1 MPINP
6 VGGSAL
12 MRLQNN
18 KEPLIKR
25 LNKDY
30 APRIEEAVTRS
41 ELAGEQYVALGTLG
55 GLVRN
60 LTKAALAIQNPVIN
74 PFDKKIANITTT
86 DTSRPNNYISV
97 ETTPKASKMSFDV
110 RVNAVATASKM
121 IIGKGGTVNIR
132 SVGNM
137 FNGELTVGVDGVN
150 SVVKLNGGESLQQ
163 IIDNI
168 NNKFADKGVKAN
180 AVPLKI
186 NDANDNY
193 NIIIS
198 SQELGEKALSCNWV
212 QSFELIDPTNSL
224 IETANTLGKQAN
236 ITVDGRQIEKQDSN
250 VFKDI
255 MPGVTIKALAPNI
268 GGDVTKTQTVN
279 IGPDTTKTGVF
290 EDINK
295 FFIAYNKL
303 KVFVAKMTE
312 KTSEKDY
319 ADTAVLHSTSE
330 IRQASYLLDS
340 VFSNG
345 SIIGNGKYKSLVE
358 VGIGLAPAA
367 DIDDAPCGTDIL
379 TSIDPTA
386 LDNALNNHFDDFT
399 ALFRGGLKVTPN
411 SKRGSTLNLSYFKN
425 KLDSD
430 VFKKPMTIKIWP
442 GAGPGDV
449 IQKKVDKLDEYGN
462 KIIDPENPNNYIKV
476 DAHGVEVS
484 IPGIT
489 NKNLNNLGEPIN
501 TPILGT
507 YTRNGNETYGYISF
521 EGTELEG
528 LRLQWDALNVSSD
541 PSTISVD
548 NPRGE
553 PETFIIELTQG
564 LADVV
569 YFKSNDLMSEDGTRG
584 TILTGSELMHS
595 KVKKLSIEKTKLE
608 DTLETKLDEIEMQFA
623 KIEQMSILNDIFLDA
638 ISDIINPSN

>member
-1 MPINP
+1 M
-6 VGGSAL
+6 
-12 MRLQNN
+12 
-18 KEPLIKR
+18 
-25 LNKDY
+25 
-30 APRIEEAVTRS
+30 
-41 ELAGEQYVALGTLG
+41 
-55 GLVRN
+55 
-60 LTKAALAIQNPVIN
+60 
-74 PFDKKIANITTT
+74 
-86 DTSRPNNYISV
+86 
-97 ETTPKASKMSFDV
+97 
-110 RVNAVATASKM
+110 
-121 IIGKGGTVNIR
+121 
-132 SVGNM
+132 
-137 FNGELTVGVDGVN
+137 
-150 SVVKLNGGESLQQ
+150 
-163 IIDNI
+163 
-168 NNKFADKGVKAN
+168 
-180 AVPLKI
+180 
-186 NDANDNY
+186 
-193 NIIIS
+193 
-198 SQELGEKALSCNWV
+198 
-212 QSFELIDPTNSL
+212 
-224 IETANTLGKQAN
+224 
-236 ITVDGRQIEKQDSN
+236 
-250 VFKDI
+250 
-255 MPGVTIKALAPNI
+255 
-268 GGDVTKTQTVN
+268 
-279 IGPDTTKTGVF
+279 
-290 EDINK
+290 
-295 FFIAYNKL
+295 
-303 KVFVAKMTE
+303 
-312 KTSEKDY
+312 
-319 ADTAVLHSTSE
+319 
-330 IRQASYLLDS
+330 
-340 VFSNG
+340 
-345 SIIGNGKYKSLVE
+345 
-358 VGIGLAPAA
+358 GIGLAPAA

-399 ALFRGGLKVTPN
+399 ALFRGGLKVTTN